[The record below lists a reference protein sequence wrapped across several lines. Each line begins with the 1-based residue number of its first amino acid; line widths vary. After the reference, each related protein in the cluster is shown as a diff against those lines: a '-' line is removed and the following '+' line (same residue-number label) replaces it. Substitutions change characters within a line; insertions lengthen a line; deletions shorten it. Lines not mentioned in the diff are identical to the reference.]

1 MFGERTAQ
9 LRELWELCIW
19 NLLCNYETIV
29 NPVYVQGV
37 VRNCIYLFQKPMQQ
51 TKMQM
56 KLILLQRNLK
66 QTGNLI
72 NWQ

>member
-1 MFGERTAQ
+1 MFGEHIAQ
-9 LRELWELCIW
+9 LRKLWELCIW
-19 NLLCNYETIV
+19 NLLCDYETII

-37 VRNCIYLFQKPMQQ
+37 VRNCIYLFQKTVQQ
-51 TKMQM
+51 TKMQI
-56 KLILLQRNLK
+56 KLILLQRK